1 MNKKARLFS
10 FALAIL
16 FANALFVFFDELANV
31 AKAGACSDCTTY
43 CQQYGKSKT
52 ACKKDDCLVAC
63 TIVVPDG
70 GTIIYD
76 QEMCLEYF
84 GFRYFPSAD
93 GTTCIKGSGSGV
105 IDDED
110 SEDENNNDDIEDF
123 VVSPIIPGQ
132 ADIPNP
138 GFVPGEIDWNIDDGD
153 CNSDADCSLYNC
165 CSGMADDVTREQIDE
180 NNANREEAQSASEAQ
195 EQAYYEYMAAKERF
209 ENCGSDKQACQEAKD
224 AMSMALKAFVEA
236 TERVIGAVTRYNA
249 SNLVVFP
256 ELGKAGTGYLLCAN
270 GLLAQTCK
278 DGSQGKPFLKG
289 IPGADDEVAKT
300 DKKGFFG
307 IIFGWPNVV
316 ITFFILSVPVLFLVK
331 SAQKNGK
338 KPKKRR

>member
-1 MNKKARLFS
+1 M
-10 FALAIL
+10 AIL
-16 FANALFVFFDELANV
+16 SLNVFLVFFNALTSV
-31 AKAGACSDCTTY
+31 AHAGACSDCTTY

-52 ACKKDDCLVAC
+52 ACKNDDCLVAC

-70 GTIIYD
+70 GAIIYD

-93 GTTCIKGSGSGV
+93 GTTCVRGSGGGSNGGGNSG
-105 IDDED
+105 
-110 SEDENNNDDIEDF
+110 NDDSGDDAGSGGQEI
-123 VVSPIIPGQ
+123 VPIVPNTGGNV
-132 ADIPNP
+132 NP
-138 GFVPGEIDWNIDDGD
+138 GFVSGEIDWNIDDAD
-153 CNSDADCSLYNC
+153 CNSDPDCSMYNC
-165 CSGMADDVTREQIDE
+165 CSGMAENVTREQIDE
-180 NNANREEAQSASEAQ
+180 NNANRIEAQSASEAQ

-209 ENCGSDKQACQEAKD
+209 ENCGNDTQACQEAKD
-224 AMSMALKAFVEA
+224 AMERAMKAFAEA

-278 DGSQGKPFLKG
+278 DGSQGTPFLKG
-289 IPGADDEVAKT
+289 IPGADDEVAT
-300 DKKGFFG
+300 TTKKGFLG
-307 IIFGWPNVV
+307 TIFGWPNVV
-316 ITFFILSVPVLFLVK
+316 ITFFVLSIPVLFLVK

-338 KPKKRR
+338 KPKRRK